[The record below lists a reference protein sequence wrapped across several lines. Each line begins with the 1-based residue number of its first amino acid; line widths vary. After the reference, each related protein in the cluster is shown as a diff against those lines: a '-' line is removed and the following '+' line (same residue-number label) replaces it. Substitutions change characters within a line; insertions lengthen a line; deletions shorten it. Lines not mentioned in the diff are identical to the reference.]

1 MISVF
6 DIYSVGL
13 GPSSSHTLGPMR
25 IALAFVAALKEQ
37 GLLAK
42 VNRVQVDLYGS
53 LALTGK
59 AHGTHKAVILGLA
72 GYCAETIDTQQ
83 VPSILAAIDEHKAID
98 LDGKVTIAFDS
109 DRDMLE
115 HREKALPKH
124 ANGMIMAAWCD
135 DKRLWQETYYSIG
148 GGFVVTDDQFG
159 VTAKATQQVPYRF
172 QSAADLWTHARSGGV
187 SIADIVLANEKTWR
201 DEAEV
206 RQKLLHLSKEMY
218 ACIDRGC
225 QTSGHLPGGLHVK
238 RRAYD
243 LAQLLQG
250 KKTTDFSYQDT
261 LCWLNMCA
269 MAVNEENA
277 AGGKIITSPTNGA
290 AGILPAVLNY
300 VRHFCQGYDDA
311 LVVDFLLTAGAIAIL
326 YKQQASISGAE
337 MGCQGEVGV
346 ASSMAAGALAAVL
359 GGTLAQVENAAEI
372 GMEHNLGLTCDPVA
386 GLVQIPC
393 IERNA
398 MGAVKAVNAAYLAL
412 AGDGEHKVSL
422 DKVIV
427 TMRQTGHDMM
437 SIYKETSLGGL
448 AATVN
453 LPEC

>member
-6 DIYSVGL
+6 NIYSIGL

-25 IALAFVAALKEQ
+25 IALAFVAALK
-37 GLLAK
+37 AK
-42 VNRVQVDLYGS
+42 GDLTKVDRVQVDLYGS

-59 AHGTHKAVILGLA
+59 AHGTHKAVLLGLA
-72 GYCAETIDTQQ
+72 GHCPETIDSAQ
-83 VPSILAAIDEHKAID
+83 VPAILQAIKADQRIA
-98 LDGKVTIAFDS
+98 LDGDKTIVFDG
-109 DRDMLE
+109 DRDLLE

-124 ANGMIMAAWCD
+124 ANGMTMAAWCD
-135 DKRLWQETYYSIG
+135 GALLWQETYYSIG
-148 GGFVVTDDQFG
+148 GGFVVTGDQFG
-159 VTAKATQQVPYRF
+159 METKQRHEVPYPF
-172 QSAADLWTHARSGGV
+172 HSAADLWSHARAQGTT
-187 SIADIVLANEKTWR
+187 IADIVLANEKVCR
-201 DEAEV
+201 NDIEI
-206 RQKLLHLSKEMY
+206 RQKLLHLAEEMY

-225 QTSGHLPGGLHVK
+225 QTSGRLPGGLQVK

-243 LAQLLQG
+243 LQQLLVG
-250 KKTTDFSYQDT
+250 KQTKDFSYQDT
-261 LCWLNMCA
+261 MCWLNMCA

-300 VRHFCQGYDDA
+300 FRFFCEGYSDDTVA
-311 LVVDFLLTAGAIAIL
+311 DFLLTAGAIAIL

-359 GGTLAQVENAAEI
+359 GGSLAQVENAAEI
-372 GMEHNLGLTCDPVA
+372 AMEHNLGLTCDPVG

-437 SIYKETSLGGL
+437 TIYKETSLGGL
-448 AATVN
+448 AVTVN
-453 LPEC
+453 IPEC